1 MAGDEQHDWEII
13 AQRDP
18 YFGVLSSPAFRSD
31 AITPEA
37 RQHFYGTGD
46 EDIARLLGWFDQDI
60 AARPSTGRALD
71 IGCGVGRLTRAI
83 AKIVPA
89 VSGYDVAESMLA
101 IARSEA
107 PPNADFSTTLPPG
120 PFSWINSYIVFQH
133 IPPDEGLKLI
143 DEALN
148 RATPDCFLSI
158 QITFWRDHAP
168 PRQNII
174 SRIRRQIVRSTGRKA
189 DGDAA
194 RLINMHDYSLNE
206 VMRRITAAGF
216 SRVVVR
222 HTNHGGHHG
231 AWLIA
236 RRG

>member
-1 MAGDEQHDWEII
+1 MAEGEEHDWEII

-18 YFGVLSSPAFRSD
+18 YYGVLSSPAFRSG

-37 RQHFYGTGD
+37 RQHFYATGD

-60 AARPSTGRALD
+60 AARPSSGRAVD
-71 IGCGVGRLTRAI
+71 IGCGVGRLTHAI

-143 DEALN
+143 DAALN
-148 RATPDCFLSI
+148 RATPDSSSVSRSPSGAI
-158 QITFWRDHAP
+158 MQAP
-168 PRQNII
+168 GRI
-174 SRIRRQIVRSTGRKA
+174 SFPGC
-189 DGDAA
+189 AA
-194 RLINMHDYSLNE
+194 RWSAALAG
-206 VMRRITAAGF
+206 RQTATLHA
-216 SRVVVR
+216 
-222 HTNHGGHHG
+222 
-231 AWLIA
+231 
-236 RRG
+236 